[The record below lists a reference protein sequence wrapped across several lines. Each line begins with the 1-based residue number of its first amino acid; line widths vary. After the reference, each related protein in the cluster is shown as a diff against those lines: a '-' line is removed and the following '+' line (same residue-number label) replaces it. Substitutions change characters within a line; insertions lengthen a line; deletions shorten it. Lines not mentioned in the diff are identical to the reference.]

1 MSIKRKRKFR
11 HLTQKDRDKI
21 DVLIREGYTL
31 EKIAKKLV
39 FMKAPYPGNY
49 NATCLRSIKDIL
61 LQLLKQR
68 QLIVNL
74 FVSRNQNLIIP

>member
-31 EKIAKKLV
+31 EKIAKKVSFHESTISRELQRN
-39 FMKAPYPGNY
+39 MSQKHKRYLA
-49 NATCLRSIKDIL
+49 SIA
-61 LQLLKQR
+61 
-68 QLIVNL
+68 
-74 FVSRNQNLIIP
+74 